1 MIYNAYIIYG
11 SAMRT
16 LIDIPEHQLDDLS
29 AICAARKVSRAQL
42 VREAIDAFI
51 QRYRPSREP
60 AFGLWR
66 DQLAPNGDEAP
77 HDGLAYQE
85 RLRSE
90 W

>member
-1 MIYNAYIIYG
+1 V
-11 SAMRT
+11 RT
-16 LIDIPEHQLDDLS
+16 LIEIPDHQIEDLT
-29 AICAARKVSRAQL
+29 AIGAARKVSRAQL

-51 QRYRPSREP
+51 QRYRPSRES

-66 DQLAPNGDEAP
+66 GRPETLK
-77 HDGLAYQE
+77 DGLDYQE